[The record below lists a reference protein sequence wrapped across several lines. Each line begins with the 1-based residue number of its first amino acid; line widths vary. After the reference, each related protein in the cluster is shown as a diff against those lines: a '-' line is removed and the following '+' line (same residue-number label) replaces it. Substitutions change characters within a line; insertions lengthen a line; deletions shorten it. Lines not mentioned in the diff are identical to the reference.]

1 MAGDCDGVEVTGADS
16 DRQVEGREAP
26 PASVSSTAPPARG
39 YSAASAGPT
48 AVQPRGENTSICSSS
63 YFYFRKKGLTERL

>member
-16 DRQVEGREAP
+16 DRQVEGREAR

-48 AVQPRGENTSICSSS
+48 VAQPEVQ
-63 YFYFRKKGLTERL
+63 K